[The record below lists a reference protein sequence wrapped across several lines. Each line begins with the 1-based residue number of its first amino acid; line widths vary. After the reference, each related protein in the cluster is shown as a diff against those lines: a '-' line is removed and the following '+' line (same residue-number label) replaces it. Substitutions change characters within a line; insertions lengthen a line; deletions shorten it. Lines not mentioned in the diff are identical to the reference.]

1 MNSFDLMVERYKQE
15 MREYDNK
22 VSASEA
28 RRKQRKED
36 ERADNELENEQ
47 LAGVR
52 EVSEANDVPPRRDDL
67 IERDEQD
74 DEVLPVIAMMQ
85 NEEKMSFDGEGTLI
99 IQAFMASEAYPI
111 VSAMVRVNKTDE
123 EEMIFEGLTDVNGKT
138 DAIALPAPSADLS
151 QQPMDITPYALYDV
165 SVSQAKYKPR
175 KYIAVPVFDGVE
187 SIQPVQLVP
196 IDSTSAAEDVVVTRP
211 YDLGGEADG

>member
-15 MREYDNK
+15 MREFNNM
-22 VSASEA
+22 VNASQA
-28 RRKQRKED
+28 RREQKEETRAIQLERQQLDDERKE
-36 ERADNELENEQ
+36 
-47 LAGVR
+47 
-52 EVSEANDVPPRRDDL
+52 SEANDVQQKQEEL
-67 IERDEQD
+67 IEREDQD
-74 DEVLPVIAMMQ
+74 ADVLPVIAMMQ
-85 NEEKMSFDGEGTLI
+85 NDEKMNFDGEGTLI

-111 VSAMVRVNKTDE
+111 VSAMVRVNKNNDNE
-123 EEMIFEGLTDVNGKT
+123 IIFEGLTDVNGKT
-138 DAIALPAPSADLS
+138 ELITLPAPSADLS

-175 KYIAVPVFDGVE
+175 KYIAVPVFDGIE

-196 IDSTSAAEDVVVTRP
+196 IDSSSTAEDVVVTRP